1 MEDRQQASLAGLRV
15 LVAEDDA
22 VIALGLQR
30 TLEQFGCKVLGPTVS
45 VAAALEALG
54 QEHPDAVLLDLHLL
68 DGLAVP
74 VAETLSAIGVPFILE
89 TGSSQDEADHPIL
102 HAAPKLRKPFSDE
115 ELLDALVRL
124 AGRWAGSPNST
135 SSPADPRPAEAPQ
148 SASSS
153 GGVAM

>member
-15 LVAEDDA
+15 LVAEDNA

-30 TLEQFGCKVLGPTVS
+30 TLEHFGCKVLGPTVS

-74 VAETLSAIGVPFILE
+74 VAETLSAIGVPFLLE
-89 TGSSQDEADHPIL
+89 TGSSPDETAHPVL
-102 HAAPKLRKPFSDE
+102 RAAPKLRKPFSDD
-115 ELLDALVRL
+115 ELVHALVRL
-124 AGRWAGSPNST
+124 VGRYSYGSS
-135 SSPADPRPAEAPQ
+135 
-148 SASSS
+148 
-153 GGVAM
+153 